1 MAQTTNRREKLLSRI
16 KEVLAEEVPKQ
27 NLLVFRRKLYSKLN
41 ARGINLYARRV
52 DKNSSLISQI
62 LDDELDILQNE
73 FLSTLKDFNIVTKK
87 QKENLKKYS

>member
-1 MAQTTNRREKLLSRI
+1 MAQTTNRREMLLSRI